1 MMRTTR
7 TVALALASTL
17 ALVGLAACGESPNAN
32 KNQSTV
38 TVLNIGMPNG
48 PQSENNNPFLG
59 TSAAA
64 HSGYRWQIYEPLM
77 MWNPVKPADPMKPW
91 LATKAVW
98 STDYTSVTVTIRDNA
113 TWSDGQKVTADD
125 VAFTYNMVKK
135 FPALN
140 DQGTPYT
147 DITAS
152 GSDVTIK
159 MASPQFVNQQKV
171 LARVPIVPKH
181 IWESIA
187 DPTTEANK
195 NPIGSGPYVL
205 KSFTP
210 ATATLTVRT
219 SGYWQDLPKVKEL
232 RFTSYT
238 DNQAQTTALA
248 NGESE
253 WSFVFIPNYKAVFV
267 NKDPANYKVWAPPVL
282 GIHGLYINTTKAPF
296 NDPVIRRAMNMAI
309 NRDDIFN
316 TAEAAYFHPL
326 VKSVTGLPSPAG
338 DAFIAPEFKG
348 QDAKVDVDGAKAL
361 LTGAGYTYDGN
372 TLKDK
377 SGKPVKITLTDPAG
391 WSDYQT
397 SLEIVKDNLS
407 KIGIT
412 ATVDKANQDAWFKAV
427 EEGNF
432 EATFRW
438 TEGGATPYDIY
449 RTVMDGA
456 QLKPIGTAS
465 PAGNFGRFNSPEA
478 TAALRAYANAT
489 DEAARTTAMNTL
501 QKIFVDQMPMIPV
514 GADNIGGAY
523 STKNWVGW
531 PDSANPYGAMQP
543 TQPNALDVVLHL
555 RPNGS

>member
-1 MMRTTR
+1 MRTTR
-7 TVALALASTL
+7 TVVLALASTL
-17 ALVGLAACGESPNAN
+17 ALAGLAACGESPNAN
-32 KNQSTV
+32 NNQAT
-38 TVLNIGMPNG
+38 TVLNVGMPNG
-48 PQSENNNPFLG
+48 PQTENHNPFLE

-64 HSGYRWQIYEPLM
+64 HSGYRFQIYEPLM

-91 LATKAVW
+91 LATKAEW
-98 STDYTSVTVTIRDNA
+98 SKDYTSVKVTIRDNA
-113 TWSDGQKVTADD
+113 TWSDGQKVTAEDI
-125 VAFTYNMVKK
+125 AFTYNLIMKY
-135 FPALN
+135 PALN
-140 DQGTPYT
+140 NQGVPYT
-147 DITAS
+147 GATVS
-152 GSDVTIK
+152 GNDVTIT
-159 MASPQFVNQQKV
+159 MSTPQFVSQQKV
-171 LARVPIVPKH
+171 LWRVLIVPKH
-181 IWESIA
+181 IWEKIS
-187 DPTTEANK
+187 DPTTDPVK
-195 NPIGSGPYVL
+195 QPIGSGPYTL

-210 ATATLTVRT
+210 ATATLTVRD

-267 NKDPANYKVWAPPVL
+267 DKDPANHKVWAPPVL

-296 NDPVIRRAMNMAI
+296 DDPVLRRAMNMAI
-309 NRDDIFN
+309 NREDIFT

-338 DAFIAPEFKG
+338 DAFIAPEYKG
-348 QDAKVDVDGAKAL
+348 QDHKVDVDGAKAL
-361 LTGAGYTYDGN
+361 LTGAGYKFDG
-372 TLKDK
+372 TILKDK
-377 SGKPVKITLTDPAG
+377 AGNPVTITLTDPSG

-407 KIGIT
+407 KIGIA

-449 RTVMDGA
+449 RTVMDGT

-465 PAGNFGRFNSPEA
+465 PAGNFGRFNNQQATDALKAYA
-478 TAALRAYANAT
+478 TAT
-489 DEAARTTAMNTL
+489 DDAARTAAMNTL
-501 QKIFVDQMPMIPV
+501 QKIFVEQMPMIPV

-523 STKNWVGW
+523 STKNWTGW
-531 PDSANPYGAMQP
+531 PDASNPYGAMQP

-555 RPNGS
+555 KPASA

>member
-1 MMRTTR
+1 MRTIR

-17 ALVGLAACGESPNAN
+17 ALAGLAACGDSPNAN
-32 KNQSTV
+32 NNKNSV

-48 PQSENNNPFLG
+48 PQTENNNPFLG

-64 HSGYRWQIYEPLM
+64 HSGYRWQLYEPLM

-91 LATKAVW
+91 LATKAEW
-98 STDYTSVTVTIRDNA
+98 NTDFTSVTVTIRDNA
-113 TWSDGQKVTADD
+113 TWSDGEKVTADD
-125 VAFTYNMVKK
+125 VAFTYNLVKK
-135 FPALN
+135 YPALN

-147 DITAS
+147 DISVS
-152 GSDVTIK
+152 GNQVTLK

-181 IWESIA
+181 IWEKVS

-195 NPIGSGPYVL
+195 QPIGSGPYTL

-210 ATATLTVRT
+210 ATATLTVRDK
-219 SGYWQDLPKVKEL
+219 GYWQDLPKVKEL

-238 DNQAQTTALA
+238 DNQAQTTALS

-267 NKDPANYKVWAPPVL
+267 SKDPAHYNVWAPPVL

-296 NDPVIRRAMNMAI
+296 DDPVLRKAMNMAI
-309 NRDDIFN
+309 NREDIFT
-316 TAEAAYFHPL
+316 TAEAGYFHPL

-338 DAFIAPEFKG
+338 DAFVAPEFQGK
-348 QDAKVDVDGAKAL
+348 DAAVDVDGAKAL
-361 LTGAGYTYDGN
+361 LTGAGYTFDGN

-377 SGKPVKITLTDPAG
+377 TGKPVKLTLTDPAG

-465 PAGNFGRFNSPEA
+465 PGGNFGPFTSQEA
-478 TAALRAYANAT
+478 ASAVRASANAT

-531 PDSANPYGAMQP
+531 PDSSNPYGAMQP

-555 RPNGS
+555 RPAGS